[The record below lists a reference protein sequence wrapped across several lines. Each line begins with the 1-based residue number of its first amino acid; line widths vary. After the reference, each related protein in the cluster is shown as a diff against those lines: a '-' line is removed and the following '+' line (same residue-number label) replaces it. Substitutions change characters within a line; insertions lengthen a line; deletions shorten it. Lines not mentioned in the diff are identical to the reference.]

1 VVRGAE
7 TEGVVIGLCTVLER
21 ALLEVLRSGVVIGVG
36 LTLAK

>member
-1 VVRGAE
+1 MVRGAE